1 MWEQIRSNVARSI
14 VIIILMGALLLAIGY
29 FIGFY
34 LIGSALAGLVI
45 ALIIWI
51 IMSLIG
57 YFQGGSIL
65 LGVSGARK
73 IRKKDNPQLYD
84 VVEEMKIAS
93 GLPAMPDIY
102 IINDQALNAFSTGR
116 DPAHAS
122 VAITS
127 GLLQKLNRDELEG
140 VMGHEMGHV
149 KNRDILL
156 MSMASVLLGSIVI
169 LAWLATRSLFFA
181 GAPAQGRGR
190 RGSNNGGS
198 AVQLLLL
205 IVGLVLMILAP
216 IFAQLLYFALS
227 RRREYLA
234 DASSA
239 LYTRYPE
246 GLASALEKLEV
257 SPAPVKKANNATAPM
272 YIVNPFRKNNQS
284 REAASPMSTHP
295 PTSER
300 IRILRAMAGVSY
312 NDYEKA
318 YESVKRG
325 SIIPSSALGNTTDSE
340 H

>member
-169 LAWLATRSLFFA
+169 LAWLATRSFFFA

-216 IFAQLLYFALS
+216 IFAQLMYFALS